1 MKLGYSSIRWKKL
14 GTPMPE
20 ILNEISKAGFCGC
33 ELQDSDLIPFEKNIT
48 ALHAMF
54 QERKLEFSSVY
65 SYGSFEKDLKHLS
78 YHIVW
83 WRRVLPKVLRIA
95 SAAECQHIILGGGVN
110 QAGIREKDI
119 LELVESLERAGQIC
133 HRYGLKMSYHPQVGA
148 NVTSINQIARICEL
162 TDPDLVSFAV
172 DTGHL
177 KYLRLDPLDAISF
190 FRNRIGFVHFKDIR
204 DCRFVELGKGCIDFP
219 KLVALLNSIGYNS
232 WIVIEDEDEK
242 TEDEPFDSAKNA
254 KEYMHRCAS
263 SQSSP
268 LVPTV
273 SQINSQKVIPYM
285 ENKVS
290 IVKAGKED
298 IFASVTEAIDLIG
311 GFNPKPN
318 SKVVIKPNLCSA
330 RKLSQD
336 GVTTDVKVSEA
347 VIKYIQKKA
356 DGCKITIVE
365 SDGESDSA
373 EKAFEKNGYRNLT
386 KEYGVDLC
394 NLSKEPHEEVS
405 LSNAKWLKT
414 LSVPKILLSM
424 DYLISIAKMKRH
436 IWERFTGVWK
446 NQYGLITNPQTR
458 QSLHPFLS
466 EALYDLNT
474 RFRPN
479 LCLIDGLKCLE
490 GPGPVAGKPK
500 EMNIIAASYDPLA
513 IDVVATKLIGENP
526 RNVPHLKYAL
536 NHGFEDSENAVLVGE
551 TDAFSNCA
559 KFDFIPDNVYRR
571 WRFYLFRQKWR
582 TRIRKTLGR

>member
-1 MKLGYSSIRWKKL
+1 LKLGYSSIRWKKL
-14 GTPMPE
+14 GTPLPQ
-20 ILNEISKAGFCGC
+20 ILDGIWKAGFQGC
-33 ELQDSDLIPFEKNIT
+33 ELQDSDILLFEKN
-48 ALHAMF
+48 ADSLHAMF
-54 QERKLEFSSVY
+54 QERNLELSSIY
-65 SYGSFEKDLKHLS
+65 TYGSLQKNLRNIS
-78 YHIVW
+78 YDVIW
-83 WRRVLPKVLRIA
+83 WRRLFPKILRTA
-95 SAAECQHIILGGGVN
+95 SVVECKHLILGGGVKE
-110 QAGIREKDI
+110 AGVREKDTHK
-119 LELVESLERAGQIC
+119 LAKSLEKIGRIC
-133 HRYGLKMSYHPQVGA
+133 HQSGLKLSYHPQIGS
-148 NVTSINQIARICEL
+148 NVSTLSLIERICGL
-162 TDPDLVSFAV
+162 TDPEIVSIAV

-177 KYLRLDPLDAISF
+177 RAMRLDPADAISCF
-190 FRNRIGFVHFKDIR
+190 EKRVGFVHFKDIK

-219 KLVALLNSIGYNS
+219 KLMALLESIKYDG

-242 TEDEPFDSAKNA
+242 TENSPLESARNS
-254 KEYMHRCAS
+254 KEYMHVCAS
-263 SQSSP
+263 TLLP
-268 LVPTV
+268 LQAV
-273 SQINSQKVIPYM
+273 SKHGLQKAVTQM
-285 ENKVS
+285 ENKVA

-298 IFASVTEAIDLIG
+298 ISASVSKAIDLIG
-311 GFNPKPN
+311 GFTPKPN
-318 SKVVIKPNLCSA
+318 SKIVIKPNLCSA
-330 RKLSQD
+330 KKLSQD
-336 GVTTDVKVSEA
+336 GVTTDVKVTEA

-356 DGCKITIVE
+356 DNCKITIVE

-373 EKAFEKNGYRNLT
+373 EKAFEKNGYKNLI

-394 NLSKEPHEEVS
+394 NLSKEPHEEV
-405 LSNAKWLKT
+405 LLTNAKWLKT
-414 LSVPKILLSM
+414 LSVPKSLLSM

-446 NQYGLITNPQTR
+446 NQYGLMTNPKMR

-571 WRFYLFRQKWR
+571 WRFYLFRQKWL